1 MENKH
6 FLVVHT
12 FINDVA
18 RQQSLTSPEKRNPPT
33 KRKSEQ
39 EWAEKASQGKH
50 SKLLQKWI
58 GNDEFLFCH
67 WVVKSKDDVYKQL
80 EEDSLEGKFLNSIVH
95 EANEF
100 LSAFRNS
107 EEILESFPKDGIYW

>member
-1 MENKH
+1 MADKH
-6 FLVVHT
+6 FLVLHN

-18 RQQSLTSPEKRNPPT
+18 RKQRLTPPEKRNPPT

-50 SKLLQKWI
+50 AKLLQQRI

-67 WVVKSKDDVYKQL
+67 WVAKS
-80 EEDSLEGKFLNSIVH
+80 SRRI
-95 EANEF
+95 
-100 LSAFRNS
+100 FRS
-107 EEILESFPKDGIYW
+107 RQVFPGASQPWTPARGLGYLPFG

>member
-1 MENKH
+1 MKSINVEDKH

-18 RQQSLTSPEKRNPPT
+18 RKQSLTPPEKRNPPT

-50 SKLLQKWI
+50 AKLLQ
-58 GNDEFLFCH
+58 
-67 WVVKSKDDVYKQL
+67 Q
-80 EEDSLEGKFLNSIVH
+80 
-95 EANEF
+95 
-100 LSAFRNS
+100 
-107 EEILESFPKDGIYW
+107 